1 MIGNFVGQLVGH
13 VHGKFFEVVAD
24 VELIIVI
31 GGGGGV
37 VVDVVVGVVVVPGVA
52 EPPVL

>member
-13 VHGKFFEVVAD
+13 VHGKCFEVVAD
-24 VELIIVI
+24 VEMVVVIGDI
-31 GGGGGV
+31 GGGVGS
-37 VVDVVVGVVVVPGVA
+37 VVDVVVFIPGVV